1 MNYSNPKL
9 LDELA
14 AQYALG
20 TLRGGA
26 RRRFQRICQQDRSA
40 LAAARRWEDH
50 LVDLAATIAPERP
63 SAAVWQKIQQ
73 RLGHGSARSRGGL
86 FGWWTRTQWTVGT
99 VGTVGT
105 VAASVA
111 LLAGAITWWTVVIPP
126 AAQLVAT
133 IADQRQTQLWRIEA
147 AQQREELHVVA
158 TAALP
163 KDAQHAYELWALPK
177 QPGTAPVS
185 LGLMPQTGERA
196 LQLNAAQR
204 LALAGAQKVA
214 ISLEPVGGSPTG
226 APTGPVLFVA
236 GVVSNG

>member
-26 RRRFQRICQQDRSA
+26 RRRFQRICRQDRTA
-40 LAAARRWEDH
+40 LAAVRRWEDH
-50 LVDLAATIAPERP
+50 LVDLAATITPEQP

-73 RLGHGSARSRGGL
+73 RLGHGSARTRSGV
-86 FGWWTRTQWTVGT
+86 FGWFTRTQWAM
-99 VGTVGT
+99 
-105 VAASVA
+105 AASVA
-111 LLAGAITWWTVVIPP
+111 LLAGVVAWWTLVAPQ
-126 AAQLVAT
+126 ATQLVAT
-133 IADQRQTQLWRIEA
+133 IADQQQTQLWRIEA
-147 AQQREELHVVA
+147 PQERQELQVVA
-158 TAALP
+158 STALP
-163 KDAQHAYELWALPK
+163 QDAQHAYELWALPK
-177 QPGTAPVS
+177 QPGAAPVS
-185 LGLMPQTGERA
+185 LGLMPQAGKRA

-204 LALAGAQKVA
+204 LALAGADKVA

-236 GVVSNG
+236 SIVSNS

>member
-1 MNYSNPKL
+1 MNYNNPKL

-26 RRRFQRICQQDRSA
+26 RRRFRRICQRDRSA
-40 LAAARRWEDH
+40 LAAVRRWEDH
-50 LVDLAATIAPERP
+50 LVDLAATIAPEQP

-73 RLGHGSARSRGGL
+73 RLGHGSVRSRGGV
-86 FGWWTRTQWTVGT
+86 GRWGRVQWA
-99 VGTVGT
+99 
-105 VAASVA
+105 VAASVV
-111 LLAGAITWWTVVIPP
+111 LLIGAITWWTLVVPP

-133 IADQRQTQLWRIEA
+133 ITDQQQTQLWRIEA
-147 AQQREELHVVA
+147 PQQREELHVVA
-158 TAALP
+158 SAALP

-177 QPGTAPVS
+177 RPGAAPVS
-185 LGLMPQTGERA
+185 LGLMPQAGERA

-204 LALAGAQKVA
+204 LALAGAEKVA

-236 GVVSNG
+236 SVVSNG

>member
-40 LAAARRWEDH
+40 LAAVRRWEDH

-63 SAAVWQKIQQ
+63 SAAVWQRIQQ
-73 RLGHGSARSRGGL
+73 RLGHGSARSRSGL
-86 FGWWTRTQWTVGT
+86 FGWWTRTQWAM
-99 VGTVGT
+99 
-105 VAASVA
+105 AASVA
-111 LLAGAITWWTVVIPP
+111 LLAGAIAWWTVTPP

-133 IADQRQTQLWRIEA
+133 IADQQQNQLWRIEA
-147 AQQREELHVVA
+147 AQQREELHIIA
-158 TAALP
+158 SAALT

-177 QPGTAPVS
+177 QPGAAPVS

-204 LALAGAQKVA
+204 LALAGAEKVA

-236 GVVSNG
+236 NVVSNG